1 MSWWR
6 RFKVIRTP
14 CFSLWISQ
22 NSIFVRKPDWC
33 VWMHVRKVSV
43 SRNDLNCRII
53 IQFNIRLIR
62 ISAMIKNKILRN
74 FMSYAIIQIF
84 FLNNN
89 EFVILEAANSAPVTF
104 LTFWRNAI
112 SCKIP
117 LFTRSAYCWG
127 LGIMCV
133 MVTNFIII
141 Y

>member
-1 MSWWR
+1 
-6 RFKVIRTP
+6 
-14 CFSLWISQ
+14 
-22 NSIFVRKPDWC
+22 
-33 VWMHVRKVSV
+33 MHVRKVSV

-104 LTFWRNAI
+104 LTFWRYAI

-117 LFTRSAYCWG
+117 LFTRSAYC
-127 LGIMCV
+127 
-133 MVTNFIII
+133 
-141 Y
+141 